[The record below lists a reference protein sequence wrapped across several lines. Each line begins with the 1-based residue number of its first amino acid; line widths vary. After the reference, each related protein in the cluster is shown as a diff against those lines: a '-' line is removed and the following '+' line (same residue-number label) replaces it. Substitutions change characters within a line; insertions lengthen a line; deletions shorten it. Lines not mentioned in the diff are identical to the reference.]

1 MNRTI
6 GRTIGIIAA
15 MITLSACSSGSQT
28 TPVQTVVPGALST
41 PTAVVTPQPTQPGAA
56 TSTVPIVTATSVGS
70 SNNVAMME
78 LGRQIFQDGMG
89 TNGQLIGRTG
99 GPSGGM
105 MGGGMMMTTGCA
117 ACHGEQGQ
125 GGQTS
130 QFVAPNITYRNLT
143 DPQGML
149 EPDGSRGSTYTDA
162 QIRRAIISGIGADG
176 DSLDSTMPRWQMSET
191 EANAVIV
198 YLMTLP

>member
-1 MNRTI
+1 
-6 GRTIGIIAA
+6 
-15 MITLSACSSGSQT
+15 
-28 TPVQTVVPGALST
+28 
-41 PTAVVTPQPTQPGAA
+41 
-56 TSTVPIVTATSVGS
+56 
-70 SNNVAMME
+70 
-78 LGRQIFQDGMG
+78 
-89 TNGQLIGRTG
+89 
-99 GPSGGM
+99 M
-105 MGGGMMMTTGCA
+105 MGSGMMMMTGCA

-143 DPQGML
+143 NPQGML

-176 DSLDSTMPRWQMSET
+176 DSLDSTMPRWQMSDT
-191 EANAVIV
+191 EANAVIA